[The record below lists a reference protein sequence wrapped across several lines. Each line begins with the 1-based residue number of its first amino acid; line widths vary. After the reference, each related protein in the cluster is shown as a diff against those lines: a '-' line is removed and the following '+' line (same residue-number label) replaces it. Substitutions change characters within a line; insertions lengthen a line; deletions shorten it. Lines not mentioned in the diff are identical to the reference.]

1 MPQIV
6 ANLASHLALSAV
18 LITEEDWD
26 MYSKATYIKARHL
39 HADARGK
46 AAFMEEG
53 LSHVDG
59 QTSLCYWP
67 WEYTVKELLDNVKKA
82 KKENK
87 L

>member
-6 ANLASHLALSAV
+6 ADLASHLALSAV
-18 LITEEDWD
+18 LITEWDWNMD
-26 MYSKATYIKARHL
+26 FKAKQIKASHL

-67 WEYTVKELLDNVKKA
+67 RSFTVEELLDGVKNA
-82 KKENK
+82 KRENK
-87 L
+87 F